1 MRHPEIQSLARACGL
16 GKFLPAPA
24 SSSRACVWTVKIPS
38 SRHRRPPAVLELP
51 SCSPSAKTI
60 PDQPNIAMPSPA
72 LNSPSQARAQIALT
86 TRQPITQDVSDRAI
100 AHITTG
106 GLGKI

>member
-1 MRHPEIQSLARACGL
+1 
-16 GKFLPAPA
+16 
-24 SSSRACVWTVKIPS
+24 
-38 SRHRRPPAVLELP
+38 
-51 SCSPSAKTI
+51 
-60 PDQPNIAMPSPA
+60 MPSPA